1 MRILAIDTSCD
12 ETSAAVVEGRRVLAS
27 VVYSQT
33 QLHKKWGGVMPSVA
47 KRAHQERLEPV
58 VNRALQK
65 AGLHLKDIEAVAVT
79 VGPGLAIALEVGIAK
94 AKDISVNQKI
104 PFIAVNHMEGHIYS
118 CFVQNSKGNPERP
131 FAFPYLALLVS
142 GGHTEIVRFT
152 SHLEYEVIGRTT
164 DDAVGEALDKAAK
177 ILGYGYPGGPL
188 IETLAEKVE
197 NRDVFQFPRPMLR
210 APNLDMSF
218 SGLKTSFLYKVRS
231 LSDQER
237 AENLYDLAS
246 SYQEAAFD
254 TVVKKLERAV
264 KKTGYTSIVVGGGV
278 AINQRLRT
286 LLKKMISKYN
296 GTLYFPTYK
305 YLNFDNAAMIGVA
318 ASFKAERHLF
328 VEELTTV
335 ERQPR
340 LSFPA
345 FQTVEQTSTFLKE
358 RTFE

>member
-1 MRILAIDTSCD
+1 MKILAIDTSCD
-12 ETSAAVVEGRRVLAS
+12 ETSAAIVEGRRVLSS

-47 KRAHQERLEPV
+47 KRAHQERLDPV
-58 VNRALQK
+58 IERSLQK
-65 AGLHLKDIEAVAVT
+65 AGLRMQDIEAVAVT

-94 AKDISVNQKI
+94 AKQISVDQKI

-131 FAFPYLALLVS
+131 FTFPYLALLVS

-152 SHLEYEVIGRTT
+152 HHLEYEVIGRTT

-188 IETLAEKVE
+188 IETLAEKVG
-197 NRDVFQFPRPMLR
+197 NRDVYNFPRPMLR

-231 LSDQER
+231 LTDENR
-237 AENLYDLAS
+237 AELVYDLAS

-264 KKTGYTSIVVGGGV
+264 KKTGVAQVAVGGGV
-278 AINQRLRT
+278 AVNKRLRA

-296 GTLYFPTYK
+296 GELFFPTYK
-305 YLNFDNAAMIGVA
+305 YLNFDNAAMIGVV
-318 ASFKAERHLF
+318 ASFKAEKKLF
-328 VEELTTV
+328 VQDLVSV

-345 FQTVEQTSTFLKE
+345 FKTVEQTSTFLKE
-358 RTFE
+358 RTY

>member
-1 MRILAIDTSCD
+1 MKILAIDTSCD

-33 QLHKKWGGVMPSVA
+33 QLHKKFGGVMPSVA
-47 KRAHQERLEPV
+47 KRAHLDRIEPV
-58 VNRALQK
+58 IQRALQK
-65 AGLHLKDIEAVAVT
+65 AGLEMNNIEAVAVT

-94 AKDISVNQKI
+94 AKEISSVNKI

-131 FAFPYLALLVS
+131 FEFPYLALLVS

-152 SHLEYEVIGRTT
+152 GHLEYEVIGRTT

-188 IETLAEKVE
+188 IETLAEKVQ
-197 NRDVFQFPRPMLR
+197 NRDIFAFPRPMLR

-231 LSDQER
+231 YTDEMR
-237 AENLYDLAS
+237 AEQLADLAS
-246 SYQEAAFD
+246 SYQEAAFGA
-254 TVVKKLERAV
+254 VIKKLGRAIE
-264 KKTGYTSIVVGGGV
+264 KTGYANIVVGGGV
-278 AINQRLRT
+278 AVNKRLRT
-286 LLKKMISKYN
+286 LLKKLVAKHN
-296 GTLYFPTYK
+296 GSVLFPTYK
-305 YLNFDNAAMIGVA
+305 YLNYDNAAMIGVA
-318 ASFKAERHLF
+318 ASFKAEKKQF
-328 VEELTTV
+328 IDELTSV